1 MPRCCVNQIPA
12 SADTGAQFGTEE
24 WAMSAAIALV
34 WGASFLFIAIAI
46 DYVATP
52 VVPMARLFFGAMA
65 LLVIPSARKR
75 IDRSDYKRVVFLGLV
90 WMAIPFMLY
99 PMAEQS
105 VSSAVAGM
113 LNGGLPVMTVAVTAV
128 FVRRRPSS
136 QRIVSVLIGFLGITI
151 ISLSSI
157 QDGASASVHG
167 VVYLI
172 IALLCYAIAVN
183 VAQPLQ
189 AKYGSLTTMLW
200 IEVCALI
207 WTLPLGIPALW
218 RSEFN
223 FGALCALAALGALGT
238 GMAFVVYGTLLNRAG
253 TVRGMIGTFFTPI
266 VATVLGILFRD
277 EEIHPIAI
285 AGMFIVICGAVLT
298 SRPERTG
305 SVSATPTR

>member
-1 MPRCCVNQIPA
+1 MNQIPA

-52 VVPMARLFFGAMA
+52 VVPMARLFFGVMA

-75 IDRSDYKRVVFLGLV
+75 IDRSDYKRVIFLGLV

-99 PMAEQS
+99 PMAEES

-157 QDGASASVHG
+157 QDGVSASIHG

-172 IALLCYAIAVN
+172 IALLC
-183 VAQPLQ
+183 
-189 AKYGSLTTMLW
+189 
-200 IEVCALI
+200 
-207 WTLPLGIPALW
+207 
-218 RSEFN
+218 
-223 FGALCALAALGALGT
+223 
-238 GMAFVVYGTLLNRAG
+238 
-253 TVRGMIGTFFTPI
+253 
-266 VATVLGILFRD
+266 
-277 EEIHPIAI
+277 
-285 AGMFIVICGAVLT
+285 
-298 SRPERTG
+298 
-305 SVSATPTR
+305 